1 MWKALGFHEPKLPP
15 IPVRRAS
22 TIPKALLL
30 PELAAHNTT
39 TATLLSI
46 GTNIKIMSIY

>member
-1 MWKALGFHEPKLPP
+1 MPQT
-15 IPVRRAS
+15 PVCLVS
-22 TIPKALLL
+22 TDSQAGLV
-30 PELAAHNTT
+30 PELAAHIST